1 MSDETPPEIVGRRG
15 LLGRGAA
22 LAAGT
27 AAGALALGVAGTRPA
42 AAAAGDPL
50 IIGSGANLTDRYTY
64 LEYATTGEQPPNRPT
79 LGLINNKGPA
89 LYLQPAPEDTNF
101 ETEVGYRTEPGSFF
115 TLAERPVYRGGEAGN
130 PNGFAVGLATLD
142 DIDLVQQ
149 PYITA
154 PYRILD
160 TTKAFP
166 GTVQP
171 TSSFDASGRLKAG
184 QYVDVV
190 VGSIDRFTIRAV
202 FVNVHSSGSTANG
215 YLAVYPPGTPS
226 PPSNGPARQSTVHFT
241 KGVTVANFT
250 VCPAV
255 LLDTAEGG
263 PTYFIRVYASATTHV
278 VVDLLGQI
286 RDGVVS
292 DPNSGVPSP
301 LQHRTR
307 RPKAAARRIASK
319 LKSPR

>member
-1 MSDETPPEIVGRRG
+1 MSDETTPEIVGRRG

-27 AAGALALGVAGTRPA
+27 AAGALALGAGTRPA
-42 AAAAGDPL
+42 EAAAGDPL
-50 IIGSGANLTDRYTY
+50 IIGSGANLTARYTQ
-64 LEYATTGEQPPNRPT
+64 LEYRTTGEEPPNRPT
-79 LGLINNKGPA
+79 LGLINAKGPA
-89 LYLQPAPEDTNF
+89 LYLEPSPEDTDF
-101 ETEVGYRTEPGSFF
+101 ESEVGYRTEAGSFF
-115 TLAERPVYRGGEAGN
+115 TLKERPVYRADEPGN
-130 PNGFAVGLATLD
+130 PNGYAVGLATLD

-166 GTVQP
+166 GTIQP
-171 TSSFDASGRLKAG
+171 TTNFDSSGRLKAG
-184 QYVDVV
+184 RYVDVA
-190 VGSIDRFTIRAV
+190 VGTIDRFTIRAV

-215 YLAVYPPGTPS
+215 YLAVYPAGTS
-226 PPSNGPARQSTVHFT
+226 APSNIPPRQSTVHFT

-250 VCPAV
+250 VTPAV

-307 RPKAAARRIASK
+307 RPRSAARRITSK

>member
-1 MSDETPPEIVGRRG
+1 MSDETTPETVGRRG

-22 LAAGT
+22 LAVGT
-27 AAGALALGVAGTRPA
+27 AAGAVAFGPTGTRPA

-50 IIGSGANLTDRYTY
+50 IIGSGANRTDRYTY
-64 LEYATTGEQPPNRPT
+64 LEYATTGEEPPNRPT
-79 LGLINNKGPA
+79 LGLINRKGPA
-89 LYLQPAPEDTNF
+89 LYLEPSPDDTDF
-101 ETEVGYRTEPGSFF
+101 ETEVGYRTEAGSFF
-115 TLAERPVYRGGEAGN
+115 TLNERPVYRADEGGSSN
-130 PNGFAVGLATLD
+130 YAVGLATLD
-142 DIDLVQQ
+142 DIDLVRQ

-166 GTVQP
+166 GTIQP
-171 TSSFDASGRLKAG
+171 TSNFDSSGRLKAG
-184 QYVDVV
+184 RYVDVA
-190 VGSIDRFTIRAV
+190 VGTIDRFTIRAV

-215 YLAVYPPGTPS
+215 YLAVYPAGTPA
-226 PPSNGPARQSTVHFT
+226 PSNIPARQSTVHFT

-250 VCPAV
+250 VTPAV

-278 VVDLLGQI
+278 VVDLLGRI
-286 RDGVVS
+286 EDGVVS
-292 DPNSGVPSP
+292 DPNTGVPSP

-307 RPKAAARRIASK
+307 RPRSAARRITSK